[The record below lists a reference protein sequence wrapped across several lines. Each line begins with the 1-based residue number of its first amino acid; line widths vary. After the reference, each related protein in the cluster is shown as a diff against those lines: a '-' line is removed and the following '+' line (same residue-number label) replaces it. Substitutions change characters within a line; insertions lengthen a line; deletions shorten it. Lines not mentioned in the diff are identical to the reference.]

1 MNPFDGQSIMTGEN
15 SGIPELYQQLELLKE
30 EIKKRDA
37 TIDELESHVLSLET
51 EPLSSKRNEDYPMM
65 NLKSSSVILRMTRY
79 FDYRKKMND

>member
-1 MNPFDGQSIMTGEN
+1 MNPFDGQSMTGEN

-51 EPLSSKRNEDYPMM
+51 EPLSSK
-65 NLKSSSVILRMTRY
+65 K
-79 FDYRKKMND
+79 